1 MWKYALRYAPLL
13 ILALL
18 LIPLRI
24 FMVGSVHQAGKALQY
39 AAFPPY
45 PASSSFNHYTAF
57 YGVTM
62 LSSGDTWAVGGSF
75 SAKPDESRT
84 ARPLLPSSGMI
95 LHYASN
101 TWVAANITQPLRVPL
116 LSVSLDSPQDGWAV
130 GLNGT
135 FVHYNGN
142 EWSIVPGPANFNRN
156 LLGVIMLSA
165 SDGWAVGY
173 SGSILHY
180 NGKQWTQVP
189 SPTTVD
195 LRSIAMP
202 SAQEGWAVGDSGT
215 ILRYHAGTWSIIRPS
230 PTSSTLNRVS
240 MLSTNEGWVVG
251 RQGTVLHYRDGTWES
266 VHPAAYYR
274 SPSTYQSVELFD
286 VVMNSI
292 HSGWIAGGQH
302 FLTYSSEAW
311 IEQGNVVNS
320 IKGQSPGMTLNSFNM
335 YAIAMSPTGKGWAV
349 GGLYSYKSDNEG
361 VILHYQSGKWDISLI
376 VG

>member
-24 FMVGSVHQAGKALQY
+24 FMVGSARQEGKTQQY
-39 AAFPPY
+39 AVFPPDQV
-45 PASSSFNHYTAF
+45 SSSFSHYSAF
-57 YGVTM
+57 YGIAM
-62 LSSGDTWAVGGSF
+62 LPSGDAWAVGGSF
-75 SAKPDESRT
+75 SAKPDVSGT

-101 TWVAANITQPLRVPL
+101 TWVAASVAQPLRVPL
-116 LSVSLDSPQDGWAV
+116 FSISLDSSQDGWAV
-130 GLNGT
+130 GWNGS

-142 EWSIVPGPANFNRN
+142 EWSIVPGPANFNKN
-156 LLGVIMLSA
+156 LLSVAMLSA

-180 NGKQWTQVP
+180 DGKQWTKVP

-215 ILRYHAGTWSIIRPS
+215 ILRYHAGTWSIISPS
-230 PTSSTLNRVS
+230 PTSSTLNSVS

-274 SPSTYQSVELFD
+274 SPSTYQSVDLFD

-302 FLTYSSEAW
+302 LLTYSAEAW
-311 IEQGNVVNS
+311 IEQGNVVDS
-320 IKGQSPGMTLNSFNM
+320 IKGQNRGMMLSGFNIF
-335 YAIAMSPTGKGWAV
+335 AIAMSPTGEGWAV
-349 GGLYSYKSDNEG
+349 GGLYSNKSDNAG
-361 VILHYQSGKWDISLI
+361 VILHYRSGKWDIALT
-376 VG
+376 VA